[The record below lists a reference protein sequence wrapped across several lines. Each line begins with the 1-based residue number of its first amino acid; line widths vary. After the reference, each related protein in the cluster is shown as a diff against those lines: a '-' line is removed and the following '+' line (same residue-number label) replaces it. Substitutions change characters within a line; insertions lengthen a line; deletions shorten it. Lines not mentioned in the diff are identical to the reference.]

1 MVHAALASCCVLS
14 QGREEKEKGE
24 IAKAVAV
31 EVGNE
36 ADDRVKISSLT
47 RILIASVRTSVAGN
61 DEEEV

>member
-1 MVHAALASCCVLS
+1 MVHAALASCCCLAR
-14 QGREEKEKGE
+14 QRGEEEREE

-61 DEEEV
+61 DEE

>member
-1 MVHAALASCCVLS
+1 M
-14 QGREEKEKGE
+14 
-24 IAKAVAV
+24 KAIAV

-61 DEEEV
+61 DEE